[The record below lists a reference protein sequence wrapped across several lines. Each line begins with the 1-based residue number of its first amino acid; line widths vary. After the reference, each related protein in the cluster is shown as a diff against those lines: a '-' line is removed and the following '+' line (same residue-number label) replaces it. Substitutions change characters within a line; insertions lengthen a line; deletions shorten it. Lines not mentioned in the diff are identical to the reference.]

1 MLKEKGPLLLASNH
15 PNSFLDSIIIDTL
28 FNQPVWSLARG
39 DVFKKPF
46 YIRLLHRLKILPI
59 YRTSEGVENLQENY
73 KTFDACLNI
82 FRKQGVIMIFSEAK
96 SINEWHLRPLKK
108 GTARLALKAWE
119 ENIPLK
125 VLPVGINYSSFE
137 KFGKNVFINFGEII
151 LREEIPVN
159 QPDGISHLAFNKILD
174 QQLKGLVFEIEK
186 SDKEKQERVLERK
199 PNVPEKILLAIPAI
213 AGWMLHLPLY
223 LPIRSIIFKKTRN
236 TDHYDSIM
244 TALLIVLY
252 PLYLLLVT
260 ISVFLLTKNS
270 YTFLLLLAM
279 PALAWSYVRLK
290 PQLDVKHVS

>member
-28 FNQPVWSLARG
+28 FNHPVWSLARG

-96 SINEWHLRPLKK
+96 SINEWHLRSLKK

-186 SDKEKQERVLERK
+186 SDNEKQERVLERK